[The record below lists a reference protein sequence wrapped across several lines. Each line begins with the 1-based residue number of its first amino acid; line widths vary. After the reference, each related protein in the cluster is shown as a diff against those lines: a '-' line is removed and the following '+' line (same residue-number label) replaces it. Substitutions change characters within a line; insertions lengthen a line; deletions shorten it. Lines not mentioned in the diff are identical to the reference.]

1 MIKFKRMLS
10 GVLAILLIIESVDSF
25 PAREVMEDN
34 DHVGE
39 EWIDG
44 LTSEDS
50 SNVSKVRS
58 T

>member
-1 MIKFKRMLS
+1 MLS

-34 DHVGE
+34 DQVGE
-39 EWIDG
+39 EWMDAF
-44 LTSEDS
+44 TSEDS

>member
-1 MIKFKRMLS
+1 MLFRS
-10 GVLAILLIIESVDSF
+10 RNIESVDSF

-39 EWIDG
+39 EWMDD